1 MAPQKETPMSD
12 LWPLRALPDNPA
24 ELPARLADFDC
35 GKAALEV
42 FLRTTAAFNQQA
54 GEDAKHMFLRTS
66 TARKLFEAGS

>member
-1 MAPQKETPMSD
+1 MSD

-35 GKAALEV
+35 GKAALDV

-54 GEDAKHMFLRTS
+54 G
-66 TARKLFEAGS
+66 